1 MVRMNCKTF
10 LAIINLYFTC
20 ELLKT
25 SGAISTATP
34 NWQNC
39 IDFFKPVLS
48 ESDMYK
54 VCNALNH
61 RENYTKFVYNLLFTL
76 LICNVLIL
84 SEYTTVQYWLTA
96 HLSAV
101 SYSLA
106 TNLDVLKFS
115 LETGEKY
122 TSSQIIIITVVSIL
136 FAITILVQCRK
147 IDYRP
152 VAMVTAGYFICYVL
166 LLISSRKISLH
177 LHHSFCA
184 GLLSLFFNYK
194 KEMIGKINTYI
205 HAALIGIVIQ
215 GINVY
220 TIEELFIYKIQYA
233 DPPSVVETI
242 LLFTTAFSA
251 WMVLEFKPWK
261 KKEVEKDLYVEL

>member
-1 MVRMNCKTF
+1 MNYKSF
-10 LAIINLYFTC
+10 LAIINLYFMC
-20 ELLKT
+20 ELLKA
-25 SGAISTATP
+25 SGAISTTTP
-34 NWQNC
+34 HWQNC
-39 IDFFKPVLS
+39 IQFFKPTLS

-54 VCNALNH
+54 VCNVLNH
-61 RENYTKFVYNLLFTL
+61 RGNYTNFVYNLLFTL

-84 SEYTTVQYWLTA
+84 SEYTPKYWLTA

-122 TSSQIIIITVVSIL
+122 TSPQIIIITGISIL
-136 FAITILVQCRK
+136 FAITILIQWRK

-152 VAMVTAGYFICYVL
+152 VAMVITGYSLCYVL
-166 LLISSRKISLH
+166 LLISSRQISLH

-194 KEMIGKINTYI
+194 KETIGKINTYI

-220 TIEELFIYKIQYA
+220 TIEELFIYKIQYT

-242 LLFTTAFSA
+242 ILFTTVFSV
-251 WMVLEFKPWK
+251 WMAVEFKPWK
-261 KKEVEKDLYVEL
+261 KKEVENDFYIEL